1 MFKRKR
7 DSKEVR
13 HLKAKIRRK
22 MIQKSKP
29 SKKIY
34 NRKRNDTKEC

>member
-1 MFKRKR
+1 MKTKIKRKR

-22 MIQKSKP
+22 MIQKFKP
-29 SKKIY
+29 SEKLYKRKK
-34 NRKRNDTKEC
+34 